1 MGKKEEE
8 KITKVSPAAGLPQP
22 QAPNTGQKGA
32 PSAGSAQQPQ
42 ASKSP
47 PAPPSVSSELDALKA
62 KLAEYENDLKRL
74 AAEFDNYK
82 KRVEKEKFQARAH
95 GKAEALAPF
104 IDMAET
110 FEKALEH
117 AEKKEGG
124 SMKEGLVL
132 LHRKLNSIFSSMN
145 VREIEC
151 RGWPNPAYH
160 EVMLQVS
167 GKPAGEIAQVLRKGY
182 VMGERVLRP
191 AQVAVYME
199 EKNGE
204 EKKDWIGEKK
214 GNGEKK
220 GSEENKEAKSQQ

>member
-1 MGKKEEE
+1 MKMGKKEDE
-8 KITKVSPAAGLPQP
+8 KMTKVSPAAGLPQP
-22 QAPNTGQKGA
+22 QAPNTGQK
-32 PSAGSAQQPQ
+32 ST
-42 ASKSP
+42 P
-47 PAPPSVSSELDALKA
+47 PASSASVSSELAALQA

-117 AEKKEGG
+117 AEKAEKGAESGGRVGEKAMREG
-124 SMKEGLVL
+124 VRL
-132 LHRKLNSIFSSMN
+132 LHKKLLSILASAG

-151 RGWPNPAYH
+151 NGWPNPAYH

-182 VMGERVLRP
+182 VMGEHVLRP

-199 EKNGE
+199 EKKE
-204 EKKDWIGEKK
+204 MKEGEKK
-214 GNGEKK
+214 EEAG
-220 GSEENKEAKSQQ
+220 ENKELEEKESSQ

>member
-1 MGKKEEE
+1 MGKKDEE
-8 KITKVSPAAGLPQP
+8 KTKEAA
-22 QAPNTGQKGA
+22 AAQK
-32 PSAGSAQQPQ
+32 SA
-42 ASKSP
+42 P
-47 PAPPSVSSELDALKA
+47 PASSASVSSELAALQA

-132 LHRKLNSIFSSMN
+132 LHRKLNSIFSSMG

-167 GKPAGEIAQVLRKGY
+167 GEPAGEIAQVLRKGY
-182 VMGERVLRP
+182 VMGEPVP
-191 AQVAVYME
+191 
-199 EKNGE
+199 
-204 EKKDWIGEKK
+204 
-214 GNGEKK
+214 
-220 GSEENKEAKSQQ
+220 